1 MSAFGG
7 QRIKP
12 VSDCVFGNLDKI
24 EVDTTNDRGVKLD
37 PQLITL
43 KKNTK
48 LIELISK
55 VQITLVDGT
64 SYHLSPNIGNNEDV
78 KQAFLG
84 KLQELARQL
93 NSISLPCIKLSLNGI
108 DEEYTYPRR
117 VTKADVVEVMDVDG
131 NLQPSLIIYIS
142 DESANSNRVQ
152 KYYLYQSY
160 GFNYEHINYNVLVKG
175 AMIDLNKHIS
185 KPFNFNRLTI
195 VNCPPEENI
204 SSLASGGG
212 GGNSLA
218 SGGGNNNFNDND
230 AIWRR
235 YGYGGGKKKQRK
247 TKRRRTIKR
256 RKTHRRRHQ

>member
-1 MSAFGG
+1 MAAFGS

-24 EVDTTNDRGVKLD
+24 EVDTTNDRGIKLD
-37 PQLITL
+37 SQLITL

-48 LIELISK
+48 LIELINK
-55 VQITLVDGT
+55 AQITLVDGT

-84 KLQELARQL
+84 KLQELARRL
-93 NSISLPCIKLSLNGI
+93 NSIPLPCIKLSLNGI
-108 DEEYTYPRR
+108 DEEYIYPRR
-117 VTKADVVEVMDVDG
+117 VTKADVVEVMDIDG

-142 DESANSNRVQ
+142 DETANSNRVQ

-160 GFNYEHINYNVLVKG
+160 GFNYEHINYNFAVKG
-175 AMIDLNKHIS
+175 AMVDLNKNIS

-204 SSLASGGG
+204 SSVATGGGGGSMASGGG
-212 GGNSLA
+212 GGNNYYDDGRPGWA
-218 SGGGNNNFNDND
+218 
-230 AIWRR
+230 
-235 YGYGGGKKKQRK
+235 YGHGGGKRRRK
-247 TKRRRTIKR
+247 TKRRTIKR
-256 RKTHRRRHQ
+256 RKTHRRRRLH